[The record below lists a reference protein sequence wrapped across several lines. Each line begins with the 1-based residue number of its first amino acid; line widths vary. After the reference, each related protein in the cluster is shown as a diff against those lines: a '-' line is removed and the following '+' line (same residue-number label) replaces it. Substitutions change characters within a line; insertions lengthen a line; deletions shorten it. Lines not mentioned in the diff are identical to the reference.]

1 MNNGKILVLFLL
13 ISLIVLSCNDKNKTL
28 DIPET
33 NSEVIEK
40 NNLKITNAWIRPGA
54 AGMNTAFFFNVYNSS
69 EIADTLI
76 SVESE
81 IAEIVEIHETFTKGE
96 DMMGMRS
103 VDFVEIPAGTNFE
116 FKPMHHHV
124 MLIKVID
131 DLKIEDEGIVNLNFK
146 NAGKIEVKAKV
157 IDKKIMKH

>member
-1 MNNGKILVLFLL
+1 
-13 ISLIVLSCNDKNKTL
+13 
-28 DIPET
+28 
-33 NSEVIEK
+33 
-40 NNLKITNAWIRPGA
+40 
-54 AGMNTAFFFNVYNSS
+54 MNTAFFFNVYNSS

-76 SVESE
+76 SVESK
-81 IAEIVEIHETFTKGE
+81 IAKIVEIHETFTKGE

-131 DLKIEDEGIVNLNFK
+131 DLKIEGEGIVNLNFK